1 MLDSTTF
8 KRAGV
13 ALGAVMALG
22 MATLA
27 QAQGGP
33 QTDQR
38 IPNVTMPAT
47 CLLYTSPSPRDS

>member
-8 KRAGV
+8 KRAAIALGAFV
-13 ALGAVMALG
+13 ALGAS
-22 MATLA
+22 TLV

-38 IPNVTMPAT
+38 LPNVTMPAT
-47 CLLYTSPSPRDS
+47 MI